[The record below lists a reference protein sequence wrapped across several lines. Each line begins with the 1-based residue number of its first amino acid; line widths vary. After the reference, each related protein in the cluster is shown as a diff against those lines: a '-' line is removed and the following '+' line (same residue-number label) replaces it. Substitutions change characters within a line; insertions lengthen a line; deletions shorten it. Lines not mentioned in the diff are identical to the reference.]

1 MARPWSGR
9 PALMIPA
16 AFLGGSAAVVAAPQP
31 AVAEEADV
39 RFDIPAGDL
48 AAALE
53 AYGRQAGRQILFPYD
68 AAAGRQSTRV
78 HGAMLRRLALERLL
92 RGSGLEIVR
101 FDARLITLRRSPAKS
116 ARRRPAR
123 REQQLPAP
131 LPPAPPPQ
139 DIIVTGRLGPAL
151 LTGTEA
157 SYAVSEIGQTA
168 LIGRAALSTADVFKE
183 VPGFWV
189 EATGG
194 EASNNVRV
202 RGIPTDGYSSVAL
215 LEDGLP
221 VQYDGGLAY
230 LNTDQSY
237 RVDASVMR
245 AEAIRGGPSAV
256 FLANAPGGGLN
267 FITRDPVADPGH
279 ELRVTASDRGLLRVD
294 GLLAQSLN
302 PDLGV
307 LLAGFW
313 RRDPGLRDPGFTAD
327 EGGQF
332 RARAVYDDGGTRLSL
347 DLRHL
352 DDSVILYLPVPL
364 ALRADG
370 SIAAIPGFDPLYD
383 TLAGPDTRELV
394 LQTARGPY
402 AVDLSEGT
410 HSRVT
415 SLTFLGRHKLGED
428 AAVELQARWHKDHTL
443 RNALFPV
450 GSPMTAEE
458 FVARNRASLLAAF
471 PGSSSVAFRYAADG
485 SPFGGGAAGNGLVM
499 SANLLSVDLPLEEAI
514 VDARMTAP
522 FALGGQ
528 HGLALGGTWART
540 SFGFDREMGTLLL
553 DVRGQARRLDLAAMD
568 DRGAVTGSLTNRGF
582 LRYGSLFDS
591 ARITAGNLA
600 LYAADEWR
608 FAPRWRM
615 DIGARLEQTSIRGH
629 AAGKTLYDL
638 GDPYTLAD
646 DAVSGSDGSRLPIRH
661 RYSGFNW
668 SVGLNFEAA
677 DNTGLFVRY
686 SCSRRLPSASAF
698 NDPARTDHGV
708 VPITLLDAGLTMR
721 RRHWRISAVAF
732 YTHFDH
738 LPFTDYRFD
747 TASNAYVERTSI
759 ADTSTAGI
767 EFSGSWRPSGPFSIE
782 ATATLQDPRYRNFS
796 FTELV
801 GEKPVTHDASGNQLV
816 RVPRAALRLRPE
828 LDLFNG
834 TLQLG
839 VEFVRYS
846 QRFADIA
853 NSQRLPAY
861 SLVNASV
868 AWKPNASFS
877 LTVDAA
883 NLANSLGVTEG
894 NPRAGSFHNSI
905 GQGEYFFARPEFGR
919 TVRVT
924 MTVR

>member
-1 MARPWSGR
+1 M
-9 PALMIPA
+9 
-16 AFLGGSAAVVAAPQP
+16 
-31 AVAEEADV
+31 
-39 RFDIPAGDL
+39 
-48 AAALE
+48 
-53 AYGRQAGRQILFPYD
+53 
-68 AAAGRQSTRV
+68 
-78 HGAMLRRLALERLL
+78 
-92 RGSGLEIVR
+92 
-101 FDARLITLRRSPAKS
+101 
-116 ARRRPAR
+116 
-123 REQQLPAP
+123 
-131 LPPAPPPQ
+131 
-139 DIIVTGRLGPAL
+139 TGRLGPAL

-168 LIGRAALSTADVFKE
+168 LIRHAALSTADVFKE

-237 RVDASVMR
+237 RVDASVVR

-267 FITRDPVADPGH
+267 FITRDPVADPGN
-279 ELRVTASDRGLLRVD
+279 EVRVTASDRGLLRVD

-327 EGGQF
+327 EGGQI

-364 ALRADG
+364 ASRADG

-383 TLAGPDTRELV
+383 TLVGPDTRELV

-402 AVDLSEGT
+402 TVDLSEGT

-415 SLTFLGRHKLGED
+415 SLTFLGRHELGED
-428 AAVELQARWHKDHTL
+428 AAVELQTRWHKDHTL

-458 FVARNRASLLAAF
+458 FVARNRAALLAAF

-499 SANLLSVDLPLEEAI
+499 SANLLSVDLPLEEGI
-514 VDARMTAP
+514 VDARITAP
-522 FALGGQ
+522 FELGGQ
-528 HGLALGGTWART
+528 HGMALGGTWATT

-553 DVRGQARRLDLAAMD
+553 DVQGQARRLDLVAMD
-568 DRGAVTGSLTNRGF
+568 DSGAVTGGFTDRGF

-591 ARITAGNLA
+591 VRITADNLA
-600 LYAADEWR
+600 LYAADEWW

-615 DIGARLEQTSIRGH
+615 DIGARLEQTSIRGY
-629 AAGKTLYDL
+629 AAGKTLYDQ
-638 GDPYTLAD
+638 GSPYTLAD
-646 DAVSGSDGSRLPIRH
+646 DAVSGSDGSRIPIRH

-677 DNTGLFVRY
+677 DNTGLFARY
-686 SCSRRLPSASAF
+686 SRSRRLPSASAF
-698 NDPARTDHGV
+698 NDPARTDQGV
-708 VPITLLDAGLTMR
+708 VPIALLDAGLIMT

-732 YTHFDH
+732 YTHFDR

-747 TASNAYVERTSI
+747 TASNTYVERTSI

-767 EFSGSWRPSGPFSIE
+767 ELSGSWHPSGPFSIE
-782 ATATLQDPRYRNFS
+782 VTATLQDPRYRNFS

-801 GEKPVTHDASGNQLV
+801 GGQPVTRDASGNQLV

-828 LDLFNG
+828 LSLFNG
-834 TLQLG
+834 AWQLG
-839 VEFVRYS
+839 LEFVHYS

-853 NSQRLPAY
+853 NMQRLPAY
-861 SLVNASV
+861 SLVNASI

-877 LTVDAA
+877 LTLDAT
-883 NLANSLGVTEG
+883 NLTNSLGLTEG
-894 NPRAGSFHNSI
+894 NPRAGSFDNSI
-905 GQGEYFFARPEFGR
+905 GQGGYFFARPEFGR
-919 TVRVT
+919 TLRVT
-924 MTVR
+924 LTIR